1 MATRAPSRITDG
13 SGTPPPRLVPAAEPL
28 PGMPTPPPRDP
39 GVRLSFSRVDTY
51 ERCPLLFRFRYV
63 DKLPST
69 PSPDLSWG
77 SAIHAA
83 LEAWWSQ
90 KLPTP
95 PPVEVLYRALY
106 DHWEDTGFA
115 EMEREQKLVWYR
127 HARDVLARHHELY
140 SANYR
145 PAIACEQWFELDIG
159 DDIAVRGSIDHVA
172 RTASG
177 GLGIVDWK
185 TNRRAR
191 SRGDVASSL
200 QLAIYTLAARE
211 LWGRE
216 PEWVALDFVVPGL
229 RVTVNRSEINVG
241 GALARIR
248 AVAAQVRNE
257 VFTPEPSPLCDWCD
271 YRQLCPAFDGD
282 GPDVPGRA
290 MVELGRLRRRRA
302 RDEARIAEL
311 ERVVATYLGEEVAL
325 DLGDPDD
332 D

>member
-1 MATRAPSRITDG
+1 MSANATGQVADVDPQ
-13 SGTPPPRLVPAAEPL
+13 PAPRLVPAAEPL

-63 DKLPST
+63 DKLPQT
-69 PSPDLSWG
+69 PTPDLSWG

-95 PPVEVLYRALY
+95 PPVDVLYRALY
-106 DHWEDTGFA
+106 DHWEGTGFA
-115 EMEREQKLVWYR
+115 DMDREDKLVWYR
-127 HARDVLARHHELY
+127 HARDVLTRHHELY
-140 SANYR
+140 APQYR

-159 DDIAVRGSIDHVA
+159 DDIAIRGSIDHVA
-172 RTASG
+172 RTESG

-191 SRGDVASSL
+191 SRADVARSL

-229 RVTVNRSEINVG
+229 RVTVDRAEIDVD
-241 GALARIR
+241 GALRRIR
-248 AVAAQVRNE
+248 EVAAKVRAE
-257 VFTPEPSPLCDWCD
+257 AFPASPSPLCNWCD
-271 YRQLCPAFDGD
+271 FRSMCPAFEGE
-282 GPDVPGRA
+282 GPDVPGLLV
-290 MVELGRLRRRRA
+290 VELQRLRRRRA
-302 RDEARIAEL
+302 RDERRIAEL
-311 ERVVATYLGEEVAL
+311 EQLVTRYVGEELEL
-325 DLGDPDD
+325 DLEPG
-332 D
+332 